1 MDIAFIY
8 APVFTFLAWNTKT
21 KDNHTLMSTPFIT
34 INLRKI
40 QHNLE
45 QIRKICQDSGLRL
58 TPVSK
63 VVMGHP
69 KIARL
74 YQNQTHSIGD
84 SRIYDI
90 LRMKS
95 NHIEGPFMLI
105 RTPALSDAEAVVE
118 LCDISLQSDL
128 EVLGAINEVA
138 KKCNKKHRVIVM
150 LEMGDL
156 REGILL
162 EQLKSFLK
170 KCCKFSMISLEGIG
184 TNATCFAGLIPTLEN
199 LSFLFEAQQIFEEVI
214 QKKPLVSGGGSNLMP
229 LILSNK
235 LPSCINHVRVGES
248 IVMGV
253 DAIHGEAIPGTWQDC
268 FSLSGELIELITK
281 ASTIKGPLA
290 HNAFGESPSFIEG
303 GLRKRALLNI
313 GRLDTDIKQIQA
325 INKNVHILGASSD
338 HLVLDVEDA
347 KDLHIGDLIEFRLNY
362 SSLLFAMNSVYVE
375 KRFIEE

>member
-1 MDIAFIY
+1 
-8 APVFTFLAWNTKT
+8 
-21 KDNHTLMSTPFIT
+21 MSTPFIT

-40 QHNLE
+40 QDNLD
-45 QIRKICQDSGLRL
+45 QILKLCQESGLQL

-74 YQNQTHSIGD
+74 YQKQTHSIGD

-95 NHIEGPFMLI
+95 HNIQGPFMLI

-118 LCDISLQSDL
+118 LCDVSLQSDL
-128 EVLGAINEVA
+128 EVLGAINDTA
-138 KKCNKKHRVIVM
+138 QKCNKKHRIIVM

-162 EQLKSFLK
+162 EQLRSFLVECRSLK
-170 KCCKFSMISLEGIG
+170 MISVEGIG
-184 TNATCFAGLIPTLEN
+184 TNATCFAGLIPTVEN
-199 LSFLFEAQQIFEEVI
+199 LSFLFEARHIFEEII

-235 LPSCINHVRVGES
+235 LPSCINHVRIGES

-268 FSLSGELIELITK
+268 FSLSGEIIELITK
-281 ASTIKGPLA
+281 ASTIQGPLA
-290 HNAFGESPSFIEG
+290 HNAFGENPSFIEG
-303 GLRKRALLNI
+303 GFRKRALLNI
-313 GRLDTDIKQIQA
+313 GRLDTDIKQIQV
-325 INKNVHILGASSD
+325 INKNVHLLGASSD
-338 HLVLDVEDA
+338 HLVLDVEDCH
-347 KDLHIGDLIEFRLNY
+347 DLRIGDLIEFKLNY